1 MRATR
6 SSKRSLNSNRLEY
19 VAVALALL
27 VIGVAAAWGF
37 HEAGFV
43 LYYGDAESHLNIARR
58 IVDSRTPGYEQIG
71 TAWLPLLHVLTLP
84 LASDMQWWQSGWAGT
99 IPSVACF
106 VLGGVLLYAT
116 ARVVYSLRA
125 AAMCAVLVYALNPN
139 LLYLQSTPMTE
150 PLFYAMQLGVL
161 FSTIVFARTQS
172 LWAAA
177 ATGVFSAAAALT
189 RYDGWFLLPFTG
201 LYILIAARRNR
212 LQAAVVFGVIAG
224 LAPVYWLAHNAY
236 FYSNPLDFYNG
247 PYSAKAI
254 QGDADYPGKH
264 DWPEAIQYYSAAAW
278 LCIGTSLAALSVA
291 GTAAALLK
299 RAFWPLFFL
308 ALPPVFYLVSMY
320 SSGNPIFVP
329 HLETK
334 SYYNTRYG
342 LSILPLAAFAAGALA
357 FRPVATIVV
366 VCLATAPWLIHV
378 GPESWITWKESEV
391 NSIARRAWTA
401 QAAGYLRDRYRPGA
415 GIAVSFGDQIGV
427 LREAG
432 IPLKE
437 SLHEGNG
444 PAALGAF
451 HRPDLFLWEEWVIA
465 IAGDP
470 MSQAMATLARTGSP
484 YVRVKLIEVKDA
496 SPLEIYRRIRPMPKP

>member
-1 MRATR
+1 MRVTR
-6 SSKRSLNSNRLEY
+6 SSKPSRSSRWLEY
-19 VAVALALL
+19 IAVALALL
-27 VIGVAAAWGF
+27 ATGSAVAWGF
-37 HEAGFV
+37 HNAGFT

-58 IVDSRTPGYEQIG
+58 IIDSRTPGYEQIG
-71 TAWLPLLHVLTLP
+71 TAWLPLLHVLILP
-84 LASDMQWWQSGWAGT
+84 FAGSMQWWQSGWAGT
-99 IPSVACF
+99 IPGVTCF
-106 VLGGVLLYAT
+106 ALGGVLLYA
-116 ARVVYSLRA
+116 AAHAVYSSRA
-125 AAMCAVLVYALNPN
+125 AAMCSALVYALNPN

-150 PLFYAMQLGVL
+150 PVFYAMQFGVL
-161 FSTIVFARTQS
+161 FSTILFARTQA

-177 ATGVFSAAAALT
+177 LAGVFSAAAALT

-212 LQAAVVFGVIAG
+212 LRAAVVFGVIAG
-224 LAPVYWLAHNAY
+224 LAPAYWLAHNAY
-236 FYSNPLDFYNG
+236 LYSNPLDFYNG

-264 DWPEAIQYYSAAAW
+264 DWQEAVQYYGAAAW
-278 LCIGTSLAALSVA
+278 LCIGTALAAVGVA
-291 GTAAALLK
+291 GAAAALLK

-308 ALPPVFYLVSMY
+308 ALPPGFYIVSMY

-357 FRPVATIVV
+357 FRPVAAILVV
-366 VCLATAPWLIHV
+366 AVAIAPWLIHP
-378 GPESWITWKESEV
+378 GPASWITWKESEV
-391 NSIARRAWTA
+391 NSNARRAWTA
-401 QAAGYLRDRYRPGA
+401 QAADYLRDRYRPGA

-451 HRPDLFLWEEWVIA
+451 HRPDLFLWEEWVLA
-465 IAGDP
+465 IDGDP
-470 MSQAMATLARTGSP
+470 MSRAMQTLARTGSS

-496 SPLEIYRRIRPMPKP
+496 RPFAIYRRIRPMPKP